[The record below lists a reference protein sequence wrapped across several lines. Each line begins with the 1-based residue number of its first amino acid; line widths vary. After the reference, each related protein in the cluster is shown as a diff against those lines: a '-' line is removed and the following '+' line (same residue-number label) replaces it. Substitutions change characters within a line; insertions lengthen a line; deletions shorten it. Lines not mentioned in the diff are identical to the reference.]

1 MGLWYEL
8 IGQVPEHGQVNL
20 TFLPL
25 GPVFTLAGQSGCW
38 QRSRK
43 EEEESAKDK
52 KVKGTVRNV
61 PTAHSFPFPLQGWP

>member
-52 KVKGTVRNV
+52 KVKG
-61 PTAHSFPFPLQGWP
+61 

>member
-1 MGLWYEL
+1 MLAIGIRKEKGHMFSQARFGL
-8 IGQVPEHGQVNL
+8 
-20 TFLPL
+20 
-25 GPVFTLAGQSGCW
+25 VFTLAGQSGCW